1 MALQYSANMRNSELS
16 ALSTAL
22 GAGFTVDWWSGAA
35 PANVAAAT
43 TGTKLASFT
52 GCNFGT
58 PSAGSMALS
67 ALVST
72 TALAVNG
79 GACGYARLLTSG
91 GTAVAQLLFGAAQ
104 TLSTSAS
111 TAIGNAILT
120 FSSAVDTT
128 LIVAGM
134 AVSGTNIPSGARVA
148 SVSGSTVTLTVPV
161 AALVASATA
170 VTFTPDMAIDN
181 ANVAVGQTVQLN
193 TSTTI
198 TAGNT

>member
-1 MALQYSANMRNSELS
+1 MALQYSANMRNSHLS

-22 GAGFTVDWWSGAA
+22 GAGFTVDWWSGTA

-43 TGTKLASFT
+43 TGTKLASWT

-72 TALAVNG
+72 TALAANG
-79 GACGYARLLTSG
+79 GALGYARLTTSG
-91 GTAVAQLLFGAAQ
+91 GTAVAQVLMGQAQ
-104 TLSTSAS
+104 TLNTSAS
-111 TAIGNAILT
+111 TAVGSAVLNFA
-120 FSSAVDTT
+120 SAVDTT
-128 LIVAGM
+128 LIRAGM
-134 AVSGTNIPSGARVA
+134 TVSGTNIPGGALVA
-148 SVSGSTVTLTVPV
+148 SVSGSAVTLTAPV

-181 ANVAVGQTVQLN
+181 ANVAVGQTVQLT